1 MSVIK
6 RLGNLGKGLWSL
18 NTKGEDAES
27 KARIEA
33 LRREMEA
40 TEVRPRSKAR
50 ATPTPRVDEETPA
63 EAPTTG
69 PERGPDGTIK
79 RTL

>member
-27 KARIEA
+27 TARIEA
-33 LRREMEA
+33 LREELARQEA
-40 TEVRPRSKAR
+40 MARPA
-50 ATPTPRVDEETPA
+50 PRPSRPQPA
-63 EAPTTG
+63 EPVPEEVEPTRP
-69 PERGPDGTIK
+69 PERGPDGAVK

>member
-18 NTKGEDAES
+18 NSKGEDLES

-33 LRREMEA
+33 LREELARQEA
-40 TEVRPRSKAR
+40 KAR
-50 ATPTPRVDEETPA
+50 PAARASRPLPVEPEPETVEPTRPL
-63 EAPTTG
+63 
-69 PERGPDGTIK
+69 ERGPDGAVK